1 MGTMSSTLRVKL
13 SLAMFLEYFT
23 WGAWYVTLGT
33 YMISQFQAG
42 AVQIGSAY
50 ANLSVAAIISPFFVG
65 LIADRFFAA
74 QRVMGVLHL
83 TGALILYLLGTI
95 SQPSLFW
102 WLLLLYTLLYM
113 PTMALA
119 NSITFKQL
127 RDGGKEFP
135 YIRVFGTAG
144 WIAAGLMIGFMG
156 LESSPWIFYIAAG
169 SSVALGILS
178 FYLPDTPPDRQS
190 AASLSTVLGLDALVL
205 FKSRSFII
213 FFVASL
219 AICIP
224 LSFYYSF
231 ANPFLNDVGVSNAA
245 GKMTL
250 GQLSEFAFM
259 LLIPLAF
266 RRWGVKLLLTIGIA
280 AWILRY
286 VLFATGNAD
295 SGMWMLYMGILL
307 HGVCYDFF
315 FVTGQ
320 IYTDRQAGERFKNAA
335 QGLITFATYGV
346 GMLIGSYVSGW
357 ITQAHALP
365 DGGSHLYDWRGVWLA
380 PAGISLVIL
389 VTFISVFGSNGRK
402 MDRVNG

>member
-33 YMISQFQAG
+33 YMIDQFQAG

-50 ANLSVAAIISPFFVG
+50 ANLSVAAMISPFFVG

-83 TGALILYLLGTI
+83 AGALTLYLLGTI
-95 SQPSLFW
+95 TQPSLFW

-135 YIRVFGTAG
+135 YIRVFGTVG
-144 WIAAGLMIGFMG
+144 WIAAGLMVGFMG

-178 FYLPDTPPDRQS
+178 FYLPDTPPDRGN
-190 AASLSTVLGLDALVL
+190 AASLSKVLGLDALVL
-205 FKSRSFII
+205 FRNRSFII

-231 ANPFLNDVGVSNAA
+231 ANPFLNDVGVTNAA

-286 VLFATGNAD
+286 GLFANGDA
-295 SGMWMLYMGILL
+295 GAGIWMLYFGILL

-357 ITQAHALP
+357 ITHAYKLP
-365 DGGSHLYDWRGVWLA
+365 EGAGDLYDWRGVWLV
-380 PAGISLVIL
+380 PAGISLAIL
-389 VTFISVFGSNGRK
+389 VAFVMVFRANGRK
-402 MDRVNG
+402 TDR